1 MEIILDVPF
10 KSYKLKINLINKKVS
25 EYKFFKILFF
35 LCLLLLII
43 ASYSQ
48 FDIIQLLDCF
58 AKDNFDDMFPRIN
71 SKDYK
76 INNKDELFK
85 NRELFISNQ
94 TITNKYI
101 KFIRPISFGK
111 ETFNISNI
119 GIEPDLS
126 FVKKRSNII
135 KVEDYYNLC
144 RKNILIL
151 NETFINSTISPLISV
166 IIIAYNK
173 KNIILNSIRSIQNQS
188 LKNIEIIIV
197 DDHSTDNSS
206 VLFHQ
211 LLNSDGR
218 IRLFT
223 HLYNMGAWRSRLDG
237 FLYSKAP
244 YVIHFDAGDFY
255 ADNYVL
261 EDIYNIANKYKLD
274 SVRFGFRLTRSQNSL
289 TNRDK
294 NYFFSVKDRKI
305 FYGKR
310 YYSIYGYRYGTIWN
324 RLTRADIFTKGLYH
338 LDEYILNAYKNIFED
353 RWWNSLANN
362 ESNSFLMTN
371 RIGYI
376 YLKDSKGQGHIR
388 NGNAFINDK
397 TIKEIIL
404 FFLFDYN
411 LAYERSDKS
420 NIIKNLKDFKRGK
433 RHLKLSH
440 LKSYFPPYVHLL
452 NMLINDKYVSPENK
466 LFLFDLKKEYK
477 FYK

>member
-1 MEIILDVPF
+1 MEIIFNVSF
-10 KSYKLKINLINKKVS
+10 KSYKLKINLNNKKIS

-48 FDIIQLLDCF
+48 FDITQLLDCF
-58 AKDNFDDMFPRIN
+58 AKDNFDDMFPRIK
-71 SKDYK
+71 SKNYK
-76 INNKDELFK
+76 INNKDELFI
-85 NRELFISNQ
+85 NRELFISNK
-94 TITNKYI
+94 TITNRYI
-101 KFIRPISFGK
+101 KFIRPIIFGK
-111 ETFNISNI
+111 ETFNIRNV

-126 FVKKRSNII
+126 ILENRSNVIQ
-135 KVEDYYNLC
+135 VEDYYNLC

-151 NETFINSTISPLISV
+151 NETFTNSTISPLISV
-166 IIIAYNK
+166 IIITYNK
-173 KNIILNSIRSIQNQS
+173 KNIVLNSIRSIQNQS

-206 VLFHQ
+206 ELFHQ

-218 IRLFT
+218 IRVFT

-289 TNRDK
+289 TNQDK
-294 NYFFSVKDRKI
+294 NYLFSVKDRKI

-411 LAYERSDKS
+411 LAYKRSDKS
-420 NIIKNLKDFKRGK
+420 NIVKNLKDFKRGK
-433 RHLKLSH
+433 KHLKLSH
-440 LKSYFPPYVHLL
+440 LKSYFPPYIHLL
-452 NMLINDKYVSPENK
+452 NMLINDKYVSTENK
-466 LFLFDLKKEYK
+466 LFLLDLKKEYK